1 MSAGARHLAAR
12 SSVRPRLTVSITMF
26 FEGPRVATDQAV
38 AKAIAVQL
46 LCAELSEASQESS
59 N

>member
-1 MSAGARHLAAR
+1 
-12 SSVRPRLTVSITMF
+12 MF